1 LVRVGENGSLRHE
14 ISNREALI
22 RDSGSE
28 EEYITMMTRRMAIL
42 NCLAAI
48 GAILVGGPAFAA
60 PSRAMRLL
68 DTDNDGTVDLE
79 EAKKAASKLFNKL
92 DRDHD
97 GGSSSQSRHQRK
109 VY

>member
-1 LVRVGENGSLRHE
+1 LPQRTASF
-14 ISNREALI
+14 II
-22 RDSGSE
+22 FSGNPAS
-28 EEYITMMTRRMAIL
+28 T
-42 NCLAAI
+42 
-48 GAILVGGPAFAA
+48 GP
-60 PSRAMRLL
+60 SGAMRMLH
-68 DTDNDGTVDLE
+68 TKNDGTVDLD